1 MNREAF
7 SLEAVQ
13 AAATADTLRF
23 LTCGSVDDGK
33 STLIGRLLYDS
44 HLLMEDQVADLQRD
58 SERHGTAG
66 DEIDFALLV
75 DGLEA
80 EREQGITID
89 VAYRFFATPRRRF
102 IVADTPGHIQYTRN
116 MATGAS
122 TSDLAILLVDASK
135 GLLTQTRR
143 HAVIVSLLG
152 IRNLVLAVN
161 KMDLVDFDEGV
172 YRTIVAAFRDFAA
185 PLSIVDVAAIPIS
198 ARAGDNVSMRS
209 ERTPWY
215 AGPTLIEHLEGVTTE
230 TAAPTGPFR
239 LPVQWVC
246 RPSQHFRGFAG
257 TIASGHIGVGDK
269 VVVATSGRQSRVKGI
284 LVGDREAEDAVAG
297 QSVLITLED
306 EIDISRGDLLASPD
320 ARPPVSDQFGASLI
334 WMDAEHLLPGRQ
346 YLLKSLTR
354 TVPAQVTEL
363 KYRLDVD
370 SMEHNAAALALY
382 EPYGFRTHHSYV
394 YLTPA

>member
-7 SLEAVQ
+7 SLDAVQ

-44 HLLMEDQVADLQRD
+44 HLLMEDQVADLKRD

-102 IVADTPGHIQYTRN
+102 IVADTPGHVQYTRN

-152 IRNLVLAVN
+152 IRNVVLAVN
-161 KMDLVDFDEGV
+161 KMDLVGFDEGV
-172 YRTIVAAFRDFAA
+172 YRAIVAAFRDFAA
-185 PLSIVDVAAIPIS
+185 PLSIEDVTAIPMS
-198 ARAGDNVSMRS
+198 ARAGDNVTTRS

-215 AGPTLIEHLEGVTTE
+215 AGPTLLEHLESVTTE
-230 TAAPTGPFR
+230 TARADRSVPPAGAVGLPPEPAFSRLCRHGRIGPDQRRRQGGRGGFGTAEPGEGDPR
-239 LPVQWVC
+239 R
-246 RPSQHFRGFAG
+246 RPR
-257 TIASGHIGVGDK
+257 
-269 VVVATSGRQSRVKGI
+269 SGRR
-284 LVGDREAEDAVAG
+284 RC
-297 QSVLITLED
+297 
-306 EIDISRGDLLASPD
+306 
-320 ARPPVSDQFGASLI
+320 
-334 WMDAEHLLPGRQ
+334 
-346 YLLKSLTR
+346 R
-354 TVPAQVTEL
+354 TVRAHHARRT
-363 KYRLDVD
+363 R
-370 SMEHNAAALALY
+370 STSAAATFS
-382 EPYGFRTHHSYV
+382 PRPMRV
-394 YLTPA
+394 RR